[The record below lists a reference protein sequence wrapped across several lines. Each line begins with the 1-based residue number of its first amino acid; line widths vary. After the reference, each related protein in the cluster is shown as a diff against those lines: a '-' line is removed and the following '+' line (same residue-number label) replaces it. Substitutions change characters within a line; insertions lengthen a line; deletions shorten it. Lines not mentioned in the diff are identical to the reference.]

1 MGKAFPNERVF
12 LLDDN
17 DNLITPDTPDTTG
30 EICVSGTAVT
40 LGYYNNR
47 EKTDQ
52 AFVQNP
58 LKTNT
63 TKLFTVQVIWA
74 ITARRASFIFH
85 PARIFRLSIWDTALS
100 G

>member
-17 DNLITPDTPDTTG
+17 DNLITPDMPDTTG

-58 LKTNT
+58 LNDNLKS
-63 TKLFTVQVIWA
+63 LTVQVIWA
-74 ITARRASFIFH
+74 ITARRGGALFFITQGF
-85 PARIFRLSIWDTALS
+85 SD
-100 G
+100 